1 MSATAE
7 ARIRAVHKRCRLLDM
22 DPPPTLPARYV
33 LDKLFMFG
41 EVDAESL
48 SALSREALAR
58 AVSMSRETVDKYLR
72 ELAGFGFVRLPEGS
86 GSAPA
91 GVELVL
97 ERLEMWGR
105 QRLILVAA
113 PSENPTANAGLLS
126 GDPAAM
132 GGLSPEYP
140 TTASRA
146 QGTAAA
152 VGVTGVEDDDAELK
166 VLGEEAR
173 RLLAQA
179 GVPMSRVLMDE
190 VIDELRKGSTLA
202 DFLVVRR
209 ELAAGPSSMRAW
221 RTGVPILARLRRER
235 VASAGLIAFPAVGAL

>member
-1 MSATAE
+1 
-7 ARIRAVHKRCRLLDM
+7 
-22 DPPPTLPARYV
+22 
-33 LDKLFMFG
+33 
-41 EVDAESL
+41 
-48 SALSREALAR
+48 
-58 AVSMSRETVDKYLR
+58 
-72 ELAGFGFVRLPEGS
+72 
-86 GSAPA
+86 
-91 GVELVL
+91 
-97 ERLEMWGR
+97 MWGR
-105 QRLILVAA
+105 QRLILVSA

-132 GGLSPEYP
+132 AGLSPEHP

-152 VGVTGVEDDDAELK
+152 VGVDEDAELK

-235 VASAGLIAFPAVGAL
+235 MGAAGLIAFPAVGAL

>member
-1 MSATAE
+1 
-7 ARIRAVHKRCRLLDM
+7 M

-105 QRLILVAA
+105 QRLILVSA

-132 GGLSPEYP
+132 AGLSPEHP

-152 VGVTGVEDDDAELK
+152 VGVDEDAELK

-235 VASAGLIAFPAVGAL
+235 MGAAGLIAFPAVGAL